1 MVLRMKNFNNGGF
14 TEKSDF
20 LGSGFT
26 KNQYRGGGGY
36 YLKRGLG
43 QFPDLQGGLARKRGL
58 LFLRGGGGLIPLW
71 TLCICSLCQFVMG
84 NYLL

>member
-26 KNQYRGGGGY
+26 KNQYRGGGGGY

-43 QFPDLQGGLARKRGL
+43 QFPDLRGGLARKRGL
-58 LFLRGGGGLIPLW
+58 LFLRGGGVDTPIY
-71 TLCICSLCQFVMG
+71 TTYM
-84 NYLL
+84 